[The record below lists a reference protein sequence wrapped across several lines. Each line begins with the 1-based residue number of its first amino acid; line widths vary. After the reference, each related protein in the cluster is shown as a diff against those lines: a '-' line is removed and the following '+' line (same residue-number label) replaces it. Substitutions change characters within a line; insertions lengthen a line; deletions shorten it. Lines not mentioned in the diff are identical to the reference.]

1 MLRSEFIERTK
12 YEPDFDEYE
21 IIEEAY
27 YEFDGNKDEFCKW
40 WLKARK
46 DGYWKREYEIRK
58 ANRRYS
64 KEIISELD
72 ELKEQVKGQND
83 CIMKH
88 IHEKAEWKNK
98 VMLAEEERQRL
109 EEKVNE
115 FNKIMDALSV
125 LKNSL

>member
-1 MLRSEFIERTK
+1 MLRSEFTERTK
-12 YEPDFDEYE
+12 YEPDYDEYQ
-21 IIEEAY
+21 IIEDAY

-40 WLKARK
+40 WLKAKK

-58 ANRRYS
+58 ENR
-64 KEIISELD
+64 KQDEEIIRELD
-72 ELKEQVKGQND
+72 ELKERAKENNE
-83 CIMKH
+83 CIMQL

-98 VMLAEEERQRL
+98 AMLAEEERQRL
-109 EEKVNE
+109 EEKVSE